1 MFQENIGLGIPR
13 AIHSKD
19 KSLESLRPQQ
29 MGPRGMNVIDMT
41 VKLHLSLS
49 SSVFG
54 SFSYKEKRK
63 RKKSSQNDSAIVYF
77 LIEETP

>member
-1 MFQENIGLGIPR
+1 
-13 AIHSKD
+13 
-19 KSLESLRPQQ
+19 